1 VLRRVRWS
9 KGYYISQVRIH
20 PYFSYQLRYVPCWPW
35 LDPRRGD
42 TIEIGAPISTAA
54 ITEEKGAPIMTTI
67 EIMEDRH
74 CPFCK
79 LPLIECACSDPDEGA
94 PALCSDCGKSLF
106 ECDCDIRI
114 LEEEEA

>member
-1 VLRRVRWS
+1 MLRRVRWT
-9 KGYYISQVRIH
+9 KGYYISQVKIY

-35 LDPRRGD
+35 LDPKRGY
-42 TIEIGAPISTAA
+42 TIEIGA
-54 ITEEKGAPIMTTI
+54 EMTTL

-79 LPLIECACSDPDEGA
+79 LPLIECACEDPDEGA

-114 LEEEEA
+114 LGEEEEP